1 VNFTRENPY
10 EELMRRDRA
19 KAKAKSRIVEHQHK
33 ETDELLTHTAQVIES
48 RRMPNELPAI
58 RAWWWRL
65 FRKAAKTPQHKGLM
79 ALCIGE
85 IYYLEGVMSRWL
97 VIPDVLDEDLE
108 TEYQAI
114 LSRYKGIDY
123 SEFLTS
129 GSAEQVPAGAVG

>member
-1 VNFTRENPY
+1 
-10 EELMRRDRA
+10 MRRDRT
-19 KAKAKSRIVEHQHK
+19 KAKAKSLIVEHQHK

-97 VIPDVLDEDLE
+97 VIPDVLDEDLD
-108 TEYQAI
+108 TEYKAI
-114 LSRYKGIDY
+114 MSRYKNIDY

-129 GSAEQVPAGAVG
+129 GSAAQVSPGTVD